1 MTTSPGDCSMTSLEK
16 RLFKLF
22 DRADIARA
30 RSAPPV
36 RISCPRV
43 GQVRAT
49 VTDEAGEAHDVLLE
63 LSAGRRGG
71 MTLETS
77 STTDKGRQGKPCAAL
92 AAVLL
97 EVDRRGLFSSIHDHT
112 PVVLNIVPADDVD
125 GDADGAAAV
134 ADDED
139 ARDEIDD
146 AAPAKSRT
154 VGLRA
159 AQPATAVATPL
170 GKSTARQPA

>member
-1 MTTSPGDCSMTSLEK
+1 MRNPLTTSLGDCSMTSLEK

-63 LSAGRRGG
+63 LTAGRRGG
-71 MTLETS
+71 MTLETR
-77 STTDKGRQGKPCAAL
+77 STTDKGRHGKPCAAL
-92 AAVLL
+92 AAVLV
-97 EVDRRGLFSSIHDHT
+97 EQ
-112 PVVLNIVPADDVD
+112 
-125 GDADGAAAV
+125 AALLKRSAALV
-134 ADDED
+134 S
-139 ARDEIDD
+139 AR
-146 AAPAKSRT
+146 ASAF
-154 VGLRA
+154 
-159 AQPATAVATPL
+159 
-170 GKSTARQPA
+170 